1 MKTFLIIASLAI
13 SFAKIVS
20 NDTNFL
26 SNLTTDELKTSSLE
40 EYLSLNFE
48 YSDNDEESNGFSNR
62 QKLVS
67 RMFASTA
74 KKPIQKTVL

>member
-1 MKTFLIIASLAI
+1 MKTLLIIAFLAI

-26 SNLTTDELKTSSLE
+26 PHLTTNELQTSSYE
-40 EYLSLNFE
+40 ENLSLNFE
-48 YSDNDEESNGFSNR
+48 YSGNDEESNGFSTY

-67 RMFASTA
+67 RRF
-74 KKPIQKTVL
+74 